1 MPSADTLANLT
12 GNWPTQGHFER
23 ELANNTGNRQPPPAA
38 AAHLPHTDPFQDREL
53 THLMH

>member
-23 ELANNTGNRQPPPAA
+23 ELANNTGNRHFSLHPLTPLCGYGWPD
-38 AAHLPHTDPFQDREL
+38 TDP
-53 THLMH
+53 

>member
-23 ELANNTGNRQPPPAA
+23 ELANNTGNRQQP
-38 AAHLPHTDPFQDREL
+38 TYL
-53 THLMH
+53 TPTRFKIAS